1 MAYAERHI
9 GRLVF
14 AKKELLFRAVVM
26 NLQRQARA
34 RHDDDSL
41 HLETVAVIDRIVEA
55 PWAANFSMGLSYF
68 PSKSGGN
75 RAQSR
80 LQQGSAV
87 RYLSRNQRLRKLL
100 INMDFQDQGARFCTE
115 STITPSC

>member
-14 AKKELLFRAVVM
+14 AEKELLFPAGDKGCAVHDDPMLRAVVM

-34 RHDDDSL
+34 RHNDDSL

-55 PWAANFSMGLSYF
+55 PWPANFSMGLSYF
-68 PSKSGGN
+68 PCKIW
-75 RAQSR
+75 R
-80 LQQGSAV
+80 
-87 RYLSRNQRLRKLL
+87 
-100 INMDFQDQGARFCTE
+100 
-115 STITPSC
+115 